1 MIVARGNSKVSMK
14 AIYDD
19 IMTME
24 PKYISHIRKDA
35 EGNLEYQSNE
45 EHSLGVAELARQF
58 ACEFD
63 MGDFGY
69 VMGMLHDKGKE
80 KDEFQNYIRYE
91 NGLVEHRAYTQ
102 DGKAHAYVGGLLAK
116 KLYPNFAALMTNPIM
131 GHHRGLYDYTDLETE
146 EQRTVPKE
154 VDVLHYPQLSLPAW
168 FVPSV
173 LQQKDF
179 HHIERILYSCL
190 VDADFLDTERFVQ
203 PVKYKLRGSRTNMP
217 DLLSVL
223 NKYLGRFGEPK
234 TDVNRIRSEVQRLCR
249 EKANG
254 QPGFY
259 SLTVPTGGGK
269 TLSSLVWAMNH
280 AICYGKKRIIIAIPY
295 TSIIVQTAAILRDI
309 FGTENVLEHH
319 SNVSVDEEKDDDNS
333 RQLLLATENWDY
345 PIIVTTNV
353 QLFESMMSSHSS
365 DCRKLHNISNSVLI
379 LDEVQT
385 LPTDFLQPI
394 VDTLDTYQRLF
405 GTSVLF
411 TTASQPVLEGEHQ
424 GTNPSIK
431 LKGLSHIEEI
441 IPKELVLHNRL
452 RRVALD
458 IDETPKTYD
467 DVTDMLMQ
475 HDRVLCIVNTRRDA
489 KEIFDRLP
497 AEGIRIHLSRMMCPA
512 HLSEKIKEMK
522 DALADSSN
530 KVVRVVS
537 TQLIEAGVDL
547 DFPVVFRQEAGLDS
561 ILQAAGR
568 CNREGKLPLCTT
580 YVISLSAEHSL
591 PRGFIT
597 QCNNARLNMG
607 GKHDWFSPDAMTN
620 YFKQLYSRIQ
630 SFDRKDM
637 THYLYNMRELM
648 FETAAQEFRLIDDAT
663 KSVIIN
669 WEDSFD
675 LVEQLKREGPSYTLM
690 KQLSQYSVNLRK
702 HDLDRMLQNGIVEEI
717 IEGVYVASERKQY
730 DENVGLLTDN
740 QLLEETWII

>member
-1 MIVARGNSKVSMK
+1 MIVTRGNSKVSMK

-217 DLLSVL
+217 DLLSML

-319 SNVSVDEEKDDDNS
+319 SNVSDDEEKDDDNS

-467 DVTDMLMQ
+467 DVSDMLMQ

-522 DALADSSN
+522 DALADSNN